1 MTNRESICKQQIHCL
16 SCPLS
21 VRITGKDCRA
31 LTHKELM
38 KLIVPEFENT
48 CIYCGS
54 VIPEGS
60 HVCPNCLKTEAE
72 AFEKA
77 MSRKLEQ
84 PEFKPDDAIEQAY
97 RQGLNEGFKH
107 ACEIKQENEWLKR
120 KVIILEQQANRAVHD
135 IDAEYE

>member
-1 MTNRESICKQQIHCL
+1 MNRESICKQQIHCL
-16 SCPLS
+16 FCPLS
-21 VRITGKDCRA
+21 VRITGKDCRI
-31 LTHKELM
+31 LTQKELI

-77 MSRKLEQ
+77 MSRKIEQ

-120 KVIILEQQANRAVHD
+120 KVIILEQQANKTVFD
-135 IDAEYE
+135 TDGCYE